1 MIYTQF
7 QFPQVARWQSR
18 LARIPRWAWM
28 AFFIGALIPL
38 VVIFALAIAAG
49 LIVLAAVL
57 LASLVFGL
65 VYRLLHRRPRPQPRG
80 EIVVHAV
87 RVIDP

>member
-1 MIYTQF
+1 MIYAQF
-7 QFPQVARWQSR
+7 QHPAFYRWQSR
-18 LARIPRWAWM
+18 LARIPRWAWI

-38 VVIFALAIAAG
+38 VVIFAVALVAG

-57 LASLVFGL
+57 IVGAGL
-65 VYRLLHRRPRPQPRG
+65 GLMFRLLHPQPRPRFRG
-80 EIVVHAV
+80 EIVVRDV